1 MQAYDKVM
9 AARAIGRPTAASYI
23 AAIFEEFMELH
34 GDRLFADDM
43 AIVGGIGLLDG
54 KAVTVIATEKGKD
67 TEEKVMRNFGSTHP
81 EGYRKALRLMKQAD
95 KFGRPIV
102 CIIDTSGAYCGI
114 GAEERGQGSA
124 IAQNLVEMMNLRV
137 PVISIVIGEGGSGG
151 ALALGVANEVW
162 MLENAIYSVIT
173 PEGAASILFKDVAQA
188 PKASEALK
196 LTAQDLYNL
205 GVVEQIFNESD
216 DGFAHTYVE
225 IKQELKRT
233 LKRYG
238 KMNEETLMVHR
249 YNRFRKMGS
258 VQK

>member
-9 AARAIGRPTAASYI
+9 AARAIGRPTASAYI
-23 AAIFEEFMELH
+23 AALFDDFMELH
-34 GDRLFADDM
+34 GDRLYADD
-43 AIVGGIGLLDG
+43 AAVIGGIGLLDG
-54 KAVTVIATEKGKD
+54 NAVTVIATEKGKD
-67 TEEKVMRNFGSTHP
+67 TEEKVLRNFGATHP

-95 KFGRPIV
+95 KFHRPIV

-173 PEGAASILFKDVAQA
+173 PEGAASIIYKDAAEA
-188 PKASEALK
+188 PRASEELK
-196 LTAQDLYNL
+196 LTAQDLYKL
-205 GVVEQIFNESD
+205 DVVEQIFNEHEGS
-216 DGFAHTYVE
+216 FEHAYEE
-225 IKQELKRT
+225 IKQELKRS
-233 LKRYG
+233 LKRYSKKDG
-238 KMNEETLMVHR
+238 ESLALQR

-258 VQK
+258 V